1 MCTPLIFLPIKEEW
15 GYIVRDDGWGLRL
28 SCLGFLSAT
37 LGFTRCLKFLDST
50 GFREGLGF
58 KV

>member
-1 MCTPLIFLPIKEEW
+1 MMVT
-15 GYIVRDDGWGLRL
+15 VVVLRV
-28 SCLGFLSAT
+28 SIRSRAT